1 MNAGILSTFTITA
14 CLLTSLYLLAGT
26 YIHSADLVK
35 KLKKL
40 LINTFHILL
49 LDGGF
54 DWGRHPCS
62 TGFVTIDG
70 IGIRKTGALYKQNYH
85 VNDKTLDVSNLYI
98 YIYIYIYLMMI
109 EQFYVTYLDHQAK
122 NNVKRQGIHFS
133 F

>member
-26 YIHSADLVK
+26 YINSADLVK
-35 KLKKL
+35 KKL

-49 LDGGF
+49 LDGDF

-70 IGIRKTGALYKQNYH
+70 IGNRKTGVLYKQNYH
-85 VNDKTLDVSNLYI
+85 VNYKTLDVSNI
-98 YIYIYIYLMMI
+98 YIYIYILMS